1 MIVCWRQGEKARFVI
16 LFSFLSIAAI
26 ITSFIIGYDMA
37 AENSARFFLN
47 IFCCLAMVVA
57 LLLGVKRNIF
67 LSCILILFIS
77 SSWYSYSKT
86 SSPYAD
92 EEAQT
97 RDYITFLNNH
107 NLIFGYGDFWRLSN
121 NVNWLS
127 ENKIHITPV
136 MWKDDYKIN
145 FTSSRAQTM
154 RSWLSQEFVAQS
166 PERQFIA
173 IPAIATPVNNSEAN
187 IRLNAIRQQFGAP
200 DEVLTFSGMTFFI
213 YNHRLEI
220 N

>member
-1 MIVCWRQGEKARFVI
+1 
-16 LFSFLSIAAI
+16 
-26 ITSFIIGYDMA
+26 
-37 AENSARFFLN
+37 
-47 IFCCLAMVVA
+47 
-57 LLLGVKRNIF
+57 
-67 LSCILILFIS
+67 
-77 SSWYSYSKT
+77 
-86 SSPYAD
+86 
-92 EEAQT
+92 
-97 RDYITFLNNH
+97 
-107 NLIFGYGDFWRLSN
+107 
-121 NVNWLS
+121 
-127 ENKIHITPV
+127 

-145 FTSSRAQTM
+145 FTNSRAQTM

-173 IPAIATPVNNSEAN
+173 IPAIATPVNNNEAN